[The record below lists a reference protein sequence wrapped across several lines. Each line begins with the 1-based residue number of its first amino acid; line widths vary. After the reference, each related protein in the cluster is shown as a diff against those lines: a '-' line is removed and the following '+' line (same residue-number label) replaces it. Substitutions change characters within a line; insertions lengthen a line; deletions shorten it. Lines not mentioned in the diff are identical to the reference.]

1 MDRSISARNRSGPSL
16 HIPERAH
23 SKISSSRLR
32 YFPLPILEKDLGVTE
47 TNVPPLYPKGQK
59 HSGEHRQSPRAV
71 RRLIRVSSSR
81 VPKEASIRSER
92 VAWEEMEFRIFLD
105 VQHGVRLLSGLKSE
119 NKSTVQA
126 VERATWCP
134 ESNSKGAEQ
143 PPEERFSPCQ
153 LTGKRY
159 TIPTVRTCPSCGSLS
174 RKYFTI

>member
-1 MDRSISARNRSGPSL
+1 MFRRCIILKVKSI
-16 HIPERAH
+16 
-23 SKISSSRLR
+23 
-32 YFPLPILEKDLGVTE
+32 
-47 TNVPPLYPKGQK
+47 VPT
-59 HSGEHRQSPRAV
+59 
-71 RRLIRVSSSR
+71 
-81 VPKEASIRSER
+81 EASIRSER
-92 VAWEEMEFRIFLD
+92 VAWEEMEFRIFLH

-159 TIPTVRTCPSCGSLS
+159 TIPTVRTCVMWVPIKKIFYHIKTVQCLCGN
-174 RKYFTI
+174 